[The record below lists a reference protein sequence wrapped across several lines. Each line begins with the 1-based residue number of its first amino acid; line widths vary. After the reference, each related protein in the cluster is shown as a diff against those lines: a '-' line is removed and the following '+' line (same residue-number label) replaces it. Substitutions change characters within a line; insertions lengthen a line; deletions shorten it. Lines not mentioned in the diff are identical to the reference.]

1 MAVAVVSAPGKV
13 NLTLDILGRRP
24 DGYHEMEMLMHAVS
38 LENTVRIIER
48 ETPGIRLFCSNPAV
62 PTGEKNL
69 AYQAARM
76 FFEALGREWGIEI
89 QVEKRVPMEAGMA
102 GGSADAAGVLAG
114 LNALAGRPFSTEEL
128 CRMGLR
134 LGADLPFCLTGGAG
148 LVRGIGEKITPLP
161 PLKTGWL
168 VIAKPEQGMKTG
180 SCFAAYDA
188 LETVRHPQTDRALR
202 AFCQG
207 DLPALGALLENVLE
221 QAAALPQVRELR
233 RQMCR
238 NGALGSRMTG
248 SGTAVFGLFAE
259 KKQALRCTRQLYQR
273 GGSVFL
279 VRPVDYGPRILRF
292 ESSAPLF

>member
-1 MAVAVVSAPGKV
+1 MAMAVVSAPGKV

-38 LENTVRIIER
+38 LENTVRLIKRQE
-48 ETPGIRLFCSNPAV
+48 PGIRLSCSNPAV

-69 AYQAARM
+69 AYQAAQA
-76 FFEALGREWGIEI
+76 FFKAFGREWGVEI

-114 LNALAGRPFSTEEL
+114 LNALAGHPFSAQEL
-128 CRMGLR
+128 CQIGLP
-134 LGADLPFCLTGGAG
+134 LGADLPFCLLGGAG
-148 LVRGIGEKITPLP
+148 LVRGIGESIIPLP
-161 PLKTGWL
+161 PLKKGWL
-168 VIAKPEQGMKTG
+168 VIAKPDQGIKTG

-188 LETVRHPQTDRALR
+188 LDTVRHPQTAQALR
-202 AFCQG
+202 AFYQG
-207 DLPALGALLENVLE
+207 DLPALGVLLENVLE
-221 QAAALPQVRELR
+221 QAVSLPEIQELR
-233 RQMCR
+233 RQMCQ

-259 KKQALRCTRQLYQR
+259 KKPALRCARQLYQR

-279 VRPVDYGPRILRF
+279 VRPADYGPRVL
-292 ESSAPLF
+292 SLC